1 MLQPAE
7 GNRNYFWRSP
17 PVDFDQT
24 SDRFLLYLN
33 IPLNMSSHKKLS
45 GNHNTNHR
53 KGASMRLLI
62 IIIQT
67 THCISS
73 NIPLFSKNTF
83 FPTDPVG
90 ATLPCQNEYF
100 SGKDISLDG
109 CRWAMMGRPYQ
120 ANLDGL
126 AGIIGANQLDV
137 NGAIRRLYEVTF
149 VTPPQVHRPGLQ
161 NAFLDKTGSVQGG
174 FARQT
179 SQRARHTPARG
190 HACNR

>member
-1 MLQPAE
+1 
-7 GNRNYFWRSP
+7 
-17 PVDFDQT
+17 
-24 SDRFLLYLN
+24 
-33 IPLNMSSHKKLS
+33 MSSHKKLP

-109 CRWAMMGRPYQ
+109 CRWAMTGRPYFSGKEVSLDGCRWAMTGRPYQ
-120 ANLDGL
+120 ANHQRL
-126 AGIIGANQLDV
+126 AGIIGANQSDV